1 MSNKCSW
8 CAKSQF
14 ARIFATNEGMELK
27 NHLVKSCKAKIQANQ
42 QFAKRTLKINIENW
56 KRA

>member
-14 ARIFATNEGMELK
+14 ACIFATNEGMELEDL
-27 NHLVKSCKAKIQANQ
+27 LVKSYKVKTQANQ
-42 QFAKRTLKINIENW
+42 QFAKRT
-56 KRA
+56 